1 MSRRRSLLLTVA
13 LFSPLFA
20 FAANGCFAAAPSAQ
34 NSASSA
40 RTLTVVLCP
49 FVPSFGAFKDE
60 VTRNVAGGG
69 VRRNYQQ
76 RHAEA
81 VGVAAAPLRAWI
93 AGSVS
98 RVGVFLPRNP
108 RVDMV
113 VPAAP
118 IVPDHQE
125 RPYAMRRG
133 RFIPIAAVVLLLT
146 VVPAAW
152 AATRYKILHTFTGG
166 KDGGLVGS
174 GVALDAGGNPYGM
187 TYYGGTG
194 TGCSGDGGCGVIFR
208 LSPQAGGHW
217 KEKALFDL
225 TKETG
230 GANYGAGLLFN
241 SSGNLFGSTGAQY
254 PGGPSY
260 IFELTPGN
268 GEWNFSPI
276 YEPSGYCLVFDQAG
290 SLYGCIGPSTG
301 FAELSPG
308 SGGWIYTDIWD
319 DPCNGTCPD
328 GAGGTAPLTWDEK
341 GNLYGTMLFGGNY
354 PPKCHGEGGCG
365 TAFQMTPN
373 GDGTWTYHVLHRF
386 AATETDGYYPYAG
399 LTVDAFG
406 NAYGL
411 TSEGGK
417 YGTGTF
423 FKLTPAKS
431 GLWKETILYE
441 FPNCLDG
448 CVPSFTLVSDQA
460 GNLYSSGGGG
470 LDCGGTSCGTVFKF
484 SPQKNGSW
492 KYSVVHKFDGN
503 DGAFPYGVVLDSKGN
518 IFGTTMQ
525 GGKYNMGV
533 AFEITP

>member
-1 MSRRRSLLLTVA
+1 
-13 LFSPLFA
+13 
-20 FAANGCFAAAPSAQ
+20 
-34 NSASSA
+34 
-40 RTLTVVLCP
+40 
-49 FVPSFGAFKDE
+49 
-60 VTRNVAGGG
+60 
-69 VRRNYQQ
+69 
-76 RHAEA
+76 
-81 VGVAAAPLRAWI
+81 
-93 AGSVS
+93 
-98 RVGVFLPRNP
+98 
-108 RVDMV
+108 
-113 VPAAP
+113 
-118 IVPDHQE
+118 
-125 RPYAMRRG
+125 MRRG
-133 RFIPIAAVVLLLT
+133 RFISIAAVVLFLT
-146 VVPAAW
+146 LVPAAW

-166 KDGGLVGS
+166 KDGGLVAS
-174 GVALDAGGNPYGM
+174 GFTLDQSSSPYGM
-187 TYYGGTG
+187 ASWGGAG
-194 TGCSGDGGCGVIFR
+194 SPCGYQSGCGVIFK
-208 LSPQAGGHW
+208 LSLETNGRWREKVLLNFTDDTGSGGYQTNL
-217 KEKALFDL
+217 LFD
-225 TKETG
+225 
-230 GANYGAGLLFN
+230 
-241 SSGNLFGSTGAQY
+241 SSGKLFGSTSGIDYKA
-254 PGGPSY
+254 Y

-319 DPCNGTCPD
+319 DLCNGTCSD
-328 GAGGTAPLTWDEK
+328 GSSPRAPLSWDAN
-341 GNLYGTMLFGGNY
+341 GNLYGTMLFGGNP